1 MGLSDRLSNAT
12 KGVRPSDGV
21 SGGGSLIG
29 ATVRRRKDAIADSSR
44 RLKVKVHNKLFE
56 TIDVAKLETLE
67 PAMVSTKVTA
77 AINDILNEDGRL
89 LTDSDRGKLIEE
101 LKNELLGLG
110 PLEPLL
116 RDDEI
121 TDILVNGHNQVY
133 VEKRG
138 KLHAT
143 DVVFQDDQH
152 LMLIIDRIVSRVGRR
167 VDESSPMVD
176 ARLPDGSRIN
186 AIIPPL
192 ALDGPALSIRRFGKH
207 RFDIGA
213 LVEKDALTWDLVE
226 FLLAVVR
233 ARLNV
238 IVCGGTGSGKT
249 TMLNCLSAFV
259 PENERIVTIEDSAEL
274 SLQQPHV
281 VRLETRPSNLEGRGE
296 VTQRDLVK
304 NCLRMRPDRI
314 VVGEVRGAEV
324 FDMLQAM
331 STGHDG
337 SIATIHANSPRECL
351 GRLEMMMLLSG
362 VSIPQRAMRQQIA
375 SAVNIIVHVSRLSD
389 GSRKVMKISEISGM
403 EGEMIMM
410 QDLFEFVRARH
421 HRRRKNQRQFS
432 IDRHSFHLH
441 PTPRN
446 GRLQNRIESHQNGR
460 AMSPGDLLIPV
471 AVAGFVLVALRA
483 VVHAPRQSPS
493 GQSHRHAPHG
503 APGRNAGST
512 DISRTDR
519 PRLSGREF
527 LSWFYRLNLLQKL
540 EENLW
545 QAGIY
550 ARIADVLLVILLM
563 FAAGLAVGQAIWG
576 KVLISIGIGAG
587 VAMLP
592 IIYIRVRRQRR
603 IKAFAKQLPY
613 ALDLIKSSLEAGHTL
628 LRGLQVVV
636 TEFADPI
643 SSEFRSAIEQSRLG
657 LPLARALEEMLKR
670 VPQEDLRLLVVGVA
684 RSIRSRQL
692 AAR

>member
-1 MGLSDRLSNAT
+1 MVLTERLSNSAN
-12 KGVRPSDGV
+12 GRPPETSAA
-21 SGGGSLIG
+21 SGSLIG

-56 TIDVAKLETLE
+56 TIDVSKLETLE
-67 PAMVSTKVTA
+67 PALVSSKVTD
-77 AINDILNEDGRL
+77 AINDILNEEGRL
-89 LTDSDRGKLIEE
+89 LTDADRGRLIEE
-101 LKNELLGLG
+101 LKNEVLGLG

-121 TDILVNGHNQVY
+121 SDILVNGHNQVY

-138 KLHAT
+138 KLHLA

-152 LMLIIDRIVSRVGRR
+152 LMLIIDRIVSRIGRR

-213 LVEKDALTWDLVE
+213 LVEKDSLTWDLVE

-259 PENERIVTIEDSAEL
+259 PEDERIVTIEDSAEL

-296 VTQRDLVK
+296 VTQRDLVR

-314 VVGEVRGAEV
+314 VVGEVRGAEI

-375 SAVNIIVHVSRLSD
+375 SSVNLIVHLSRLSD

-410 QDLFEFVRARH
+410 QDLFEFVRADTTATG
-421 HRRRKNQRQFS
+421 KING
-432 IDRHSFHLH
+432 SF
-441 PTPRN
+441 
-446 GRLQNRIESHQNGR
+446 
-460 AMSPGDLLIPV
+460 
-471 AVAGFVLVALRA
+471 
-483 VVHAPRQSPS
+483 QS
-493 GQSHRHAPHG
+493 
-503 APGRNAGST
+503 T
-512 DISRTDR
+512 
-519 PRLSGREF
+519 
-527 LSWFYRLNLLQKL
+527 
-540 EENLW
+540 
-545 QAGIY
+545 
-550 ARIADVLLVILLM
+550 
-563 FAAGLAVGQAIWG
+563 
-576 KVLISIGIGAG
+576 G
-587 VAMLP
+587 V
-592 IIYIRVRRQRR
+592 
-603 IKAFAKQLPY
+603 
-613 ALDLIKSSLEAGHTL
+613 
-628 LRGLQVVV
+628 
-636 TEFADPI
+636 
-643 SSEFRSAIEQSRLG
+643 RSAYTQRLETAGYKTESKVIRTASR
-657 LPLARALEEMLKR
+657 
-670 VPQEDLRLLVVGVA
+670 
-684 RSIRSRQL
+684 
-692 AAR
+692 

>member
-1 MGLSDRLSNAT
+1 MGLTDRLSNTSPGA
-12 KGVRPSDGV
+12 RPADAANS
-21 SGGGSLIG
+21 GGSLIG

-56 TIDVAKLETLE
+56 TIDVAKLESLE
-67 PAMVSTKVTA
+67 PAMVSIKVTA
-77 AINDILNEDGRL
+77 AINDILNEEGRL
-89 LTDSDRGKLIEE
+89 LTDIDRTRLVDE

-116 RDDEI
+116 RDDAI

-133 VEKRG
+133 VEKFG

-143 DVVFQDDQH
+143 DVAFQDDQH

-213 LVEKDALTWDLVE
+213 LVEKEALTWDLVE

-233 ARLNV
+233 GRLNV

-259 PENERIVTIEDSAEL
+259 PEDERIVTIEDSAEL

-314 VVGEVRGAEV
+314 ILGEVRGAEV
-324 FDMLQAM
+324 LDMLQAM

-337 SIATIHANSPRECL
+337 SIATIHANSSRECL

-362 VSIPQRAMRQQIA
+362 FSIPQRAMRQQVA
-375 SAVNIIVHVSRLSD
+375 SAINIIVHVARLAD
-389 GSRKVMKISEISGM
+389 GSRRMMTISEVTGM
-403 EGEMIMM
+403 EGDAIMM
-410 QDLFEFVRARH
+410 QDLFEFIR
-421 HRRRKNQRQFS
+421 
-432 IDRHSFHLH
+432 
-441 PTPRN
+441 T
-446 GRLQNRIESHQNGR
+446 ETTT
-460 AMSPGDLLIPV
+460 
-471 AVAGFVLVALRA
+471 AGKI
-483 VVHAPRQSPS
+483 
-493 GQSHRHAPHG
+493 
-503 APGRNAGST
+503 AGS
-512 DISRTDR
+512 
-519 PRLSGREF
+519 
-527 LSWFYRLNLLQKL
+527 Y
-540 EENLW
+540 
-545 QAGIY
+545 
-550 ARIADVLLVILLM
+550 
-563 FAAGLAVGQAIWG
+563 
-576 KVLISIGIGAG
+576 
-587 VAMLP
+587 
-592 IIYIRVRRQRR
+592 
-603 IKAFAKQLPY
+603 
-613 ALDLIKSSLEAGHTL
+613 
-628 LRGLQVVV
+628 
-636 TEFADPI
+636 
-643 SSEFRSAIEQSRLG
+643 QSTG
-657 LPLARALEEMLKR
+657 
-670 VPQEDLRLLVVGVA
+670 
-684 RSIRSRQL
+684 IRSSYTQRL
-692 AAR
+692 EIAGYKTESKVIKTPAVR